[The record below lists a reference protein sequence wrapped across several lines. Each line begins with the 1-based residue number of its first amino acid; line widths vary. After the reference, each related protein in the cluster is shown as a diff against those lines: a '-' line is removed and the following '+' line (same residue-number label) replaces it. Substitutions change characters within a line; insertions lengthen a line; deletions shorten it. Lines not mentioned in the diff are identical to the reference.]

1 MESKPDRYSSI
12 AIILHWTVAL
22 LILVQFS
29 LGWYMVDLPKGTE
42 RSDLFALHKS
52 IGLSILLLASVR
64 LVWRLTHN
72 LPPLPTT
79 MPRWQRELA
88 LHTHIMLY
96 LLLFLQPLSGY
107 LSSSFSGYKTS
118 FFGIPLPHWGW
129 KDLVLNELFTALHVV
144 SSITLLLLIIAH
156 TLGALLHALT
166 PEDHVFRRMLPLKD
180 WLG

>member
-1 MESKPDRYSSI
+1 
-12 AIILHWTVAL
+12 
-22 LILVQFS
+22 
-29 LGWYMVDLPKGTE
+29 
-42 RSDLFALHKS
+42 
-52 IGLSILLLASVR
+52 
-64 LVWRLTHN
+64 
-72 LPPLPTT
+72 